1 MRMKKAIIVLMIAS
15 LALFA
20 APCFANDYDFS
31 GTFTYD
37 NDVVLL
43 NFTVG
48 VASTV
53 TVFSSSWDEGGF
65 DPMLGIWT
73 AAGSLVEF
81 QDDGGVV
88 GSTMSNGV
96 SYNHGTWDSYYN
108 VNLAPGNYIASIVQY
123 NNWNNGLILSA
134 GFLHDNNPNFT
145 FDNSFGGATQPYFNG
160 VWDSNDPRTGN
171 WAFHLLGV
179 EQASQQVPEPASM
192 ILLGLGLIG
201 LAGIRRK

>member
-1 MRMKKAIIVLMIAS
+1 MKKAIIVLMIAS

>member
-1 MRMKKAIIVLMIAS
+1 MKKAIVVLMIAS

-20 APCFANDYDFS
+20 APCFANDFDFS

-48 VASTV
+48 AASTV
-53 TVFSSSWDEGGF
+53 TVFSSSWDDGGF

-160 VWDSNDPRTGN
+160 VWDDSDPRTGN